1 MLTRIV
7 AALLVAGLLAS
18 PATAAP
24 GTKPKRPNII
34 ILLADDLGY
43 ADAGFQGCKDIP
55 TPHIDSLAR
64 NGVRFTS
71 GYVSGPYCSPT
82 RAGLMTGRYQN
93 RFGHEFNPGAGVKQ
107 GMPVSE
113 VTMADRL
120 RALGYVTGLVGKWHL
135 GGAPKMH
142 PTARGFQEFFGFL
155 GGAHSYFP
163 AIKGKAIQRGTSPV
177 EEKEYLTD
185 AFAREAVGFIDK
197 HAKEPFFLYLA
208 FNAVHT
214 PMEASAKYLERFP
227 KIADKQRRTYA
238 AMLSAMDDAIGRVL
252 AKLREHGLEDDTLI
266 FFFSDNG
273 GPTMIGTTIN
283 GSRNFPLRGSKRQL
297 LEGGVRV
304 PFVLQ
309 WKGRLPGGKQYDHP
323 IIALDILP
331 TALAAAGA
339 EVPAGAKLDGVNLLP
354 YLEGKVQGAPHDTLY
369 WRFGEQLAV
378 RRGDWKLVR
387 YDNTGLH
394 LYNLKADIGEANNLA
409 AKHPE
414 KVKELKTAWD
424 RWNTELAAPLWGA
437 GKKGAAAPAPATERG
452 LRLTE
457 EQAEHPAPRN
467 VQPGAAQMTEDI

>member
-7 AALLVAGLLAS
+7 AALLVAGLFCS

-24 GTKPKRPNII
+24 AGKPKRPNII
-34 ILLADDLGY
+34 ILLADDMGY

-71 GYVSGPYCSPT
+71 GYVSAPYCSPT

-93 RFGHEFNPGAGVKQ
+93 RFGHEFNPGGVKQ

-120 RALGYVTGLVGKWHL
+120 RALGYATGLVGKWHL
-135 GGAPKMH
+135 GGIPKMH

-163 AIKGKAIQRGTSPV
+163 AVKGKGIQRGTNPV

-197 HAKEPFFLYLA
+197 HAREPFFLYLA

-214 PMEASAKYLERFP
+214 PMEAPSKYLERFP
-227 KIADKQRRTYA
+227 NIKDKQRRTYA

-252 AKLREHGLEDDTLI
+252 AKLREHGLEEDTLI

-273 GPTMIGTTIN
+273 GPTMVGTTIN
-283 GSRNFPLRGSKRQL
+283 GARNFPLRGSKRQL

-304 PFVLQ
+304 PFV
-309 WKGRLPGGKQYDHP
+309 
-323 IIALDILP
+323 
-331 TALAAAGA
+331 
-339 EVPAGAKLDGVNLLP
+339 V
-354 YLEGKVQGAPHDTLY
+354 
-369 WRFGEQLAV
+369 
-378 RRGDWKLVR
+378 
-387 YDNTGLH
+387 
-394 LYNLKADIGEANNLA
+394 
-409 AKHPE
+409 
-414 KVKELKTAWD
+414 
-424 RWNTELAAPLWGA
+424 
-437 GKKGAAAPAPATERG
+437 
-452 LRLTE
+452 
-457 EQAEHPAPRN
+457 
-467 VQPGAAQMTEDI
+467 